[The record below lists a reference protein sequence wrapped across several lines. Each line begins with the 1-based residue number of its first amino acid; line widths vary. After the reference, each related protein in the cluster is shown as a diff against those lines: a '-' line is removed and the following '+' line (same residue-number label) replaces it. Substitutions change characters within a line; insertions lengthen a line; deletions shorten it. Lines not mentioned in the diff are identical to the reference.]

1 MLIKDIPKIMGICLL
16 LTITV
21 EIIFAYILRVR
32 DKKDY
37 VNIILVNIV
46 TNPIVV
52 SIPIYINY
60 QFGVIY
66 YYISLVILEVLA
78 VITEGLI
85 YKNSTTK
92 GSQWKGLITSLVF
105 PGIGLIDLRDSN
117 MGPLHEGILPGNK
130 VTKQNIPDNENGY
143 LYECFIPQEYIK
155 NGENPPNKKYK

>member
-85 YKNSTTK
+85 YKDFLSYKRLNP
-92 GSQWKGLITSLVF
+92 F
-105 PGIGLIDLRDSN
+105 
-117 MGPLHEGILPGNK
+117 ILSIIL
-130 VTKQNIPDNENGY
+130 NI
-143 LYECFIPQEYIK
+143 LSYIA
-155 NGENPPNKKYK
+155 GEIFWRCL